1 MKILKTFF
9 QIFASFCASELH
21 VGNYAFSL
29 FDFVTE
35 NFFEKYLK
43 AFFYVSIYYMKKTQ
57 KTQKKRKTDREKV
70 VYTCKFCDY
79 TSSNKSD
86 YKRHLK
92 TRKHKTRVLE
102 GNGILEKT
110 HLINLTPEPKK
121 FICNCGREFKSKS
134 GLWKH
139 NKKCDFFEQSGV
151 FSVSKVSKKV
161 SKDFQKFPNDT
172 EEDIDKKLK
181 QIQLENELL
190 KQQKLKKE
198 IEQMDKNVQNPKNGP
213 QGCANY
219 VQFGDGGNQTYNNN
233 NISINMY
240 LNENCKNAMSL
251 EDFMQNIKISLQDL
265 DYTTKNGY
273 MAGISNILMNQLCD
287 IAPNER
293 PIHCSDQK
301 RLQFYVKEDD
311 TWKKDQN
318 NQKINSS
325 INKIKI
331 KQYDTIDK
339 WMEENPNWQSDP
351 ELVDEYQHMVDKIA
365 GPSEQKEKMRL
376 SKKIQKELAKATNI
390 KDEIQKMKNK

>member
-9 QIFASFCASELH
+9 QIFASFCASKLH
-21 VGNYAFSL
+21 VGIFALLL
-29 FDFVTE
+29 FNFVTE
-35 NFFEKYLK
+35 TFFEKYLE

-57 KTQKKRKTDREKV
+57 KNAKKRLTGEKKVKYCCKICDYSTSNKTD
-70 VYTCKFCDY
+70 YH
-79 TSSNKSD
+79 
-86 YKRHLK
+86 RHLK
-92 TRKHKTRVLE
+92 TQKHKNKIFT
-102 GNGILEKT
+102 GNPILEKT
-110 HLINLTPEPKK
+110 LFSKK
-121 FICNCGREFKSKS
+121 TQKVEYFSCECGKKFKSKS

-139 NKKCDFFEQSGV
+139 NKKCKKTSQSGV
-151 FSVSKVSKKV
+151 FSVSKVSKK
-161 SKDFQKFPNDT
+161 SFQNFQKFPDDN

-190 KQQKLKKE
+190 KQQKLKMD
-198 IEQMDKNVQNPKNGP
+198 IERMNKNVQNPKNGP

-273 MAGISNILMNQLCD
+273 MAGISNILMSQLGD

-331 KQYDTIDK
+331 KQYDKIDK

-351 ELVDEYQHMVDKIA
+351 ALVDEYQHMVDKIA
-365 GPSEQKEKMRL
+365 GPSEQKEKMKL

>member
-1 MKILKTFF
+1 MPKNAKKCRKNALPEHK
-9 QIFASFCASELH
+9 
-21 VGNYAFSL
+21 
-29 FDFVTE
+29 
-35 NFFEKYLK
+35 
-43 AFFYVSIYYMKKTQ
+43 FY
-57 KTQKKRKTDREKV
+57 
-70 VYTCKFCDY
+70 CKFCNFS
-79 TSSNKSD
+79 TSKNSN
-86 YKRHLK
+86 YLTHLK
-92 TRKHKTRVLE
+92 TKKHLNNTLE
-102 GNGILEKT
+102 GNYGI
-110 HLINLTPEPKK
+110 KK
-121 FICNCGREFKSKS
+121 SQKNAEQKIYNCECGKEFKSNS

-139 NKKCDFFEQSGV
+139 KKKCDWETNFTKNNIS
-151 FSVSKVSKKV
+151 SVSKKSFQN
-161 SKDFQKFPNDT
+161 FQKFPDDN

-190 KQQKLKKE
+190 KQQKLKMD
-198 IEQMDKNVQNPKNGP
+198 IEQMNKNVQNPKNGP

-273 MAGISNILMNQLCD
+273 MAGISNILMSQLGD

-331 KQYDTIDK
+331 KQYDKIDK

-351 ELVDEYQHMVDKIA
+351 ALVDEYQHMVDKIA
-365 GPSEQKEKMRL
+365 GPSEQKEKMKL

>member
-1 MKILKTFF
+1 MPKNAKKCRKNALPEQKFRCKYCNFST
-9 QIFASFCASELH
+9 SKNS
-21 VGNYAFSL
+21 NYL
-29 FDFVTE
+29 T
-35 NFFEKYLK
+35 
-43 AFFYVSIYYMKKTQ
+43 
-57 KTQKKRKTDREKV
+57 
-70 VYTCKFCDY
+70 
-79 TSSNKSD
+79 
-86 YKRHLK
+86 HLK
-92 TRKHKTRVLE
+92 TKKHLNNTLE
-102 GNGILEKT
+102 GNYGIKKSQKNAEQK
-110 HLINLTPEPKK
+110 IYNCECGKK
-121 FICNCGREFKSKS
+121 FKSNS

-139 NKKCDFFEQSGV
+139 KKKCDWEIHFTKNDIS
-151 FSVSKVSKKV
+151 SVSKKSFQN
-161 SKDFQKFPNDT
+161 FQKFPDDN

-190 KQQKLKKE
+190 KQQKLKMD
-198 IEQMDKNVQNPKNGP
+198 IAQMNKNVQNPKNGH
-213 QGCANY
+213 QGCKNY

-273 MAGISNILMNQLCD
+273 MAGISNILMNELCD

-293 PIHCSDQK
+293 PIHCSDEK

-339 WMEENPNWQSDP
+339 WMEENPNWQSKP

-365 GPSEQKEKMRL
+365 GPSEQKEKMKL

-390 KDEIQKMKNK
+390 KDEIQKIKNK

>member
-1 MKILKTFF
+1 MPKNAKKCRKNALPEQKFRCKYCNFST
-9 QIFASFCASELH
+9 SKNS
-21 VGNYAFSL
+21 NYL
-29 FDFVTE
+29 T
-35 NFFEKYLK
+35 
-43 AFFYVSIYYMKKTQ
+43 
-57 KTQKKRKTDREKV
+57 
-70 VYTCKFCDY
+70 
-79 TSSNKSD
+79 
-86 YKRHLK
+86 HLK
-92 TRKHKTRVLE
+92 TKKHLNNTLE
-102 GNGILEKT
+102 GNYGI
-110 HLINLTPEPKK
+110 KK
-121 FICNCGREFKSKS
+121 SQKNAEQKIYNCECGKEFKSNS

-139 NKKCDFFEQSGV
+139 KKKCDWETNFTKNNIS
-151 FSVSKVSKKV
+151 SVSKKSFQN
-161 SKDFQKFPNDT
+161 FQKFPDDN

-190 KQQKLKKE
+190 KQQKLKMD
-198 IEQMDKNVQNPKNGP
+198 IEQMNKNVQNPKNGP

-273 MAGISNILMNQLCD
+273 MAGISNILMSQLGD

-331 KQYDTIDK
+331 KQYDKIDK

-351 ELVDEYQHMVDKIA
+351 ALVDEYQHMVDKIA
-365 GPSEQKEKMRL
+365 GPSEQKEKMKL

>member
-1 MKILKTFF
+1 MW
-9 QIFASFCASELH
+9 
-21 VGNYAFSL
+21 
-29 FDFVTE
+29 
-35 NFFEKYLK
+35 
-43 AFFYVSIYYMKKTQ
+43 
-57 KTQKKRKTDREKV
+57 
-70 VYTCKFCDY
+70 
-79 TSSNKSD
+79 
-86 YKRHLK
+86 
-92 TRKHKTRVLE
+92 KHK
-102 GNGILEKT
+102 
-110 HLINLTPEPKK
+110 
-121 FICNCGREFKSKS
+121 
-134 GLWKH
+134 
-139 NKKCDFFEQSGV
+139 KKCDLDTHLTKNGIS
-151 FSVSKVSKKV
+151 SVSKKSFQN
-161 SKDFQKFPNDT
+161 FQKFPDDN

-190 KQQKLKKE
+190 KQQKLKMD
-198 IEQMDKNVQNPKNGP
+198 IEQMNKNVQNPKNGP

-273 MAGISNILMNQLCD
+273 MAGISNILMSQLGD

-331 KQYDTIDK
+331 KQYDKIDK
-339 WMEENPNWQSDP
+339 WMEENPNWQNDSA
-351 ELVDEYQHMVDKIA
+351 LVDEYQHMVDKIA
-365 GPSEQKEKMRL
+365 GPSEQKEKMKL

>member
-1 MKILKTFF
+1 MPKNVKKCRKNALPEHKFYCKFCNFSTSKNSNYLTHLKTKKHLNNTL
-9 QIFASFCASELH
+9 E
-21 VGNYAFSL
+21 GNYG
-29 FDFVTE
+29 
-35 NFFEKYLK
+35 
-43 AFFYVSIYYMKKTQ
+43 IKKTQ
-57 KTQKKRKTDREKV
+57 KNADIKLFSCDCGKT
-70 VYTCKFCDY
+70 
-79 TSSNKSD
+79 
-86 YKRHLK
+86 
-92 TRKHKTRVLE
+92 
-102 GNGILEKT
+102 
-110 HLINLTPEPKK
+110 
-121 FICNCGREFKSKS
+121 FKSNS

-139 NKKCDFFEQSGV
+139 KKKCKIVKKKDTIEIS
-151 FSVSKVSKKV
+151 SVSKN
-161 SKDFQKFPNDT
+161 DFQNFHQPLHDS
-172 EEDIDKKLK
+172 EMDIDKKLK

-351 ELVDEYQHMVDKIA
+351 ALVDEYQHMVDKIA
-365 GPSEQKEKMRL
+365 GPSEEKEKLKL
-376 SKKIQKELAKATNI
+376 SKKIQKELARATNI
-390 KDEIQKMKNK
+390 KDEIQKMKKK

>member
-1 MKILKTFF
+1 
-9 QIFASFCASELH
+9 
-21 VGNYAFSL
+21 
-29 FDFVTE
+29 
-35 NFFEKYLK
+35 
-43 AFFYVSIYYMKKTQ
+43 MKKTHPDINSK
-57 KTQKKRKTDREKV
+57 KTNVKKTNYYCEL
-70 VYTCKFCDY
+70 CDY
-79 TSSNKSD
+79 KSSNKTD
-86 YKRHLK
+86 FHRHLK
-92 TRKHKTRVLE
+92 TKKHKKRFSA
-102 GNGILEKT
+102 GNNFSEISHTIKKT
-110 HLINLTPEPKK
+110 HNNRK
-121 FICNCGREFKSKS
+121 FSCECGRIFKTRS

-139 NKKCDFFEQSGV
+139 IKICDFENQSGV
-151 FSVSKVSKKV
+151 FSVSKVSKK
-161 SKDFQKFPNDT
+161 SFQKETKFPNDKK
-172 EEDIDKKLK
+172 EDIEQKLK

-190 KQQKLKKE
+190 KQKKLQKE

-287 IAPNER
+287 IAQNER

-351 ELVDEYQHMVDKIA
+351 ALVDEYQHMVDKIA
-365 GPSEQKEKMRL
+365 GPSEQKEKMKL

-390 KDEIQKMKNK
+390 KDEIQKMKKK

>member
-1 MKILKTFF
+1 
-9 QIFASFCASELH
+9 
-21 VGNYAFSL
+21 
-29 FDFVTE
+29 
-35 NFFEKYLK
+35 
-43 AFFYVSIYYMKKTQ
+43 MKKTQ
-57 KTQKKRKTDREKV
+57 KKRKKRKTDREKV

-139 NKKCDFFEQSGV
+139 NKKCDFIDQCGV

-198 IEQMDKNVQNPKNGP
+198 IEQMDKNVQNPKKWSSRLRKL
-213 QGCANY
+213 CA
-219 VQFGDGGNQTYNNN
+219 
-233 NISINMY
+233 I
-240 LNENCKNAMSL
+240 
-251 EDFMQNIKISLQDL
+251 
-265 DYTTKNGY
+265 
-273 MAGISNILMNQLCD
+273 
-287 IAPNER
+287 R
-293 PIHCSDQK
+293 
-301 RLQFYVKEDD
+301 
-311 TWKKDQN
+311 
-318 NQKINSS
+318 
-325 INKIKI
+325 
-331 KQYDTIDK
+331 
-339 WMEENPNWQSDP
+339 
-351 ELVDEYQHMVDKIA
+351 
-365 GPSEQKEKMRL
+365 
-376 SKKIQKELAKATNI
+376 
-390 KDEIQKMKNK
+390 

>member
-1 MKILKTFF
+1 
-9 QIFASFCASELH
+9 
-21 VGNYAFSL
+21 
-29 FDFVTE
+29 
-35 NFFEKYLK
+35 
-43 AFFYVSIYYMKKTQ
+43 MKKTQ
-57 KTQKKRKTDREKV
+57 KTQKKLKTVGEKV
-70 VYTCKFCDY
+70 FYSCKFCDY
-79 TSSNKSD
+79 SSCNKSD

-110 HLINLTPEPKK
+110 HIINLTQESPK
-121 FICNCGREFKSKS
+121 FVCNCGRLFKSKS

-139 NKKCDFFEQSGV
+139 NKKCEFNEQSGV
-151 FSVSKVSKKV
+151 FSVSKVSKK
-161 SKDFQKFPNDT
+161 SFQNFQKFPNDND
-172 EEDIDKKLK
+172 EDIDKKLK

-190 KQQKLKKE
+190 KQQKLKMD
-198 IEQMDKNVQNPKNGP
+198 IAQMNKNVQNPKNGN
-213 QGCANY
+213 QGCKNY

-273 MAGISNILMNQLCD
+273 MAGISNILMSQLDD

-301 RLQFYVKEDD
+301 RLQFYIKEDD
-311 TWKKDQN
+311 EWKKDQN

-331 KQYDTIDK
+331 KQYDKIDK
-339 WMEENPNWQSDP
+339 WMEENPNWQNDSS
-351 ELVDEYQHMVDKIA
+351 LIDEYQHMVDKIA
-365 GPSEQKEKMRL
+365 GPLEPKAKMKL

-390 KDEIQKMKNK
+390 KDEIEKMKNK

>member
-1 MKILKTFF
+1 MPKNAKKCRKNALPEHK
-9 QIFASFCASELH
+9 
-21 VGNYAFSL
+21 
-29 FDFVTE
+29 
-35 NFFEKYLK
+35 
-43 AFFYVSIYYMKKTQ
+43 FY
-57 KTQKKRKTDREKV
+57 
-70 VYTCKFCDY
+70 CKFCNFS
-79 TSSNKSD
+79 TSKNSN
-86 YKRHLK
+86 YLTHLK
-92 TRKHKTRVLE
+92 TKKHLNNTLE
-102 GNGILEKT
+102 GNYGIKKSQKNAEQK
-110 HLINLTPEPKK
+110 IYNCDCGKK
-121 FICNCGREFKSKS
+121 FKSNS

-139 NKKCDFFEQSGV
+139 KKKCDLDTHLTKNGIS
-151 FSVSKVSKKV
+151 SVSKKSFQN
-161 SKDFQKFPNDT
+161 FQKFPDDN

-190 KQQKLKKE
+190 KQQKLKMD
-198 IEQMDKNVQNPKNGP
+198 IEQMNKNVQNPKNGP

-273 MAGISNILMNQLCD
+273 MAGISNILMSQLGD

-331 KQYDTIDK
+331 KQYDKIDK
-339 WMEENPNWQSDP
+339 WMEENPNWQNDSA
-351 ELVDEYQHMVDKIA
+351 LVDEYQHMVDKIA
-365 GPSEQKEKMRL
+365 GPSEQKEKMKL

>member
-1 MKILKTFF
+1 MPKNAKKCRKNALPEQKFRCKYCNFST
-9 QIFASFCASELH
+9 SKNS
-21 VGNYAFSL
+21 NYL
-29 FDFVTE
+29 T
-35 NFFEKYLK
+35 
-43 AFFYVSIYYMKKTQ
+43 
-57 KTQKKRKTDREKV
+57 
-70 VYTCKFCDY
+70 
-79 TSSNKSD
+79 
-86 YKRHLK
+86 HLK
-92 TRKHKTRVLE
+92 TKKHLNNTLE
-102 GNGILEKT
+102 GNYGI
-110 HLINLTPEPKK
+110 KK
-121 FICNCGREFKSKS
+121 SQKNAEQKIYNCECGKEFKSNS

-139 NKKCDFFEQSGV
+139 KKKCDWKTNFTKNNIS
-151 FSVSKVSKKV
+151 SVSKKSFQN
-161 SKDFQKFPNDT
+161 FQKFPDDN

-190 KQQKLKKE
+190 KQQKLKMD
-198 IEQMDKNVQNPKNGP
+198 IEQMNKNVQNPKNGP

-273 MAGISNILMNQLCD
+273 MAGISNILMNELCD

-351 ELVDEYQHMVDKIA
+351 SLVDEYQHMVDKIA
-365 GPSEQKEKMRL
+365 GPPDQKDKMKL

>member
-1 MKILKTFF
+1 MPKNAKKCRKNALPEQKFRCKYCNFST
-9 QIFASFCASELH
+9 SKNS
-21 VGNYAFSL
+21 NYL
-29 FDFVTE
+29 T
-35 NFFEKYLK
+35 
-43 AFFYVSIYYMKKTQ
+43 
-57 KTQKKRKTDREKV
+57 
-70 VYTCKFCDY
+70 
-79 TSSNKSD
+79 
-86 YKRHLK
+86 HLK
-92 TRKHKTRVLE
+92 TKKHLNNTLE
-102 GNGILEKT
+102 GNYGIKKSQKNAEQK
-110 HLINLTPEPKK
+110 IYNCDCGKK
-121 FICNCGREFKSKS
+121 FKSNS

-139 NKKCDFFEQSGV
+139 KKKCDLDTHLTKNGIS
-151 FSVSKVSKKV
+151 SVSKKSFQN
-161 SKDFQKFPNDT
+161 FQKFPDDN

-190 KQQKLKKE
+190 KQQKLKMD
-198 IEQMDKNVQNPKNGP
+198 IEQMNKNVQNPKNGP

-273 MAGISNILMNQLCD
+273 MAGISNILMSQLGD

-331 KQYDTIDK
+331 KQYDKIDK
-339 WMEENPNWQSDP
+339 WMEENPNWQNDSA
-351 ELVDEYQHMVDKIA
+351 LVDEYQHMVDKIA
-365 GPSEQKEKMRL
+365 GPSEQKEKMKL

>member
-1 MKILKTFF
+1 MPKNAKKCRKNALPEHK
-9 QIFASFCASELH
+9 
-21 VGNYAFSL
+21 
-29 FDFVTE
+29 
-35 NFFEKYLK
+35 
-43 AFFYVSIYYMKKTQ
+43 FY
-57 KTQKKRKTDREKV
+57 
-70 VYTCKFCDY
+70 CKFCNFS
-79 TSSNKSD
+79 TSKNSN
-86 YKRHLK
+86 YLTHLK
-92 TRKHKTRVLE
+92 TKKHLNNTLE
-102 GNGILEKT
+102 GNYGIKKSQKNAEQK
-110 HLINLTPEPKK
+110 IYNCDCGKK
-121 FICNCGREFKSKS
+121 FKSNS

-139 NKKCDFFEQSGV
+139 KKKCDLDTHLTKNGIS
-151 FSVSKVSKKV
+151 SVSKKSFQN
-161 SKDFQKFPNDT
+161 FQKFPDDN

-190 KQQKLKKE
+190 KQQKLKMD
-198 IEQMDKNVQNPKNGP
+198 IEQMNKNVQNPKNGP

-273 MAGISNILMNQLCD
+273 MAGISNILMSQLGD

-331 KQYDTIDK
+331 KQYDKIDK
-339 WMEENPNWQSDP
+339 RMEENPNWQNDSA
-351 ELVDEYQHMVDKIA
+351 LVDEYQHMVDKIA
-365 GPSEQKEKMRL
+365 GPSEQKEKMKL